1 MNNGRALVDMRGVS
15 ISFGPVQVLNGV
27 NFDIRAGEVHAL
39 MGENG
44 AGKSTLMK
52 ILTGIYRADNG
63 ILEIDGRPAEV
74 KSPTDAQK
82 LGIAIIHQELNLLP
96 EMTVAE
102 NFFLGREW
110 VKGGVLQKNAM
121 QDAANKHLQALQA
134 NFTANDYIKDLSV
147 GQQQLVEIARALS
160 ADAKVIIMD
169 EPTCALTEP
178 EYPR

>member
-1 MNNGRALVDMRGVS
+1 MNNGRALVDMRDVS

-44 AGKSTLMK
+44 ACKSNLMK

-82 LGIAIIHQELNLLP
+82 LGSAIIHQ
-96 EMTVAE
+96 
-102 NFFLGREW
+102 
-110 VKGGVLQKNAM
+110 
-121 QDAANKHLQALQA
+121 
-134 NFTANDYIKDLSV
+134 
-147 GQQQLVEIARALS
+147 
-160 ADAKVIIMD
+160 
-169 EPTCALTEP
+169 
-178 EYPR
+178 

>member
-63 ILEIDGRPAEV
+63 IVEIDGRPAEV

-110 VKGGVLQKNAM
+110 VKGGVLQKKCHARCR
-121 QDAANKHLQALQA
+121 QQA
-134 NFTANDYIKDLSV
+134 FTGLAGEFYSN
-147 GQQQLVEIARALS
+147 
-160 ADAKVIIMD
+160 
-169 EPTCALTEP
+169 
-178 EYPR
+178 

>member
-63 ILEIDGRPAEV
+63 I
-74 KSPTDAQK
+74 
-82 LGIAIIHQELNLLP
+82 
-96 EMTVAE
+96 
-102 NFFLGREW
+102 
-110 VKGGVLQKNAM
+110 
-121 QDAANKHLQALQA
+121 
-134 NFTANDYIKDLSV
+134 
-147 GQQQLVEIARALS
+147 VEIALTTKRKS
-160 ADAKVIIMD
+160 AG
-169 EPTCALTEP
+169 TCSA
-178 EYPR
+178 

>member
-1 MNNGRALVDMRGVS
+1 MNNGRALVDMRDVS

-102 NFFLGREW
+102 NLYLGHLPARLGIVRRKE
-110 VKGGVLQKNAM
+110 LLAQ
-121 QDAANKHLQALQA
+121 AAKQLALVGA
-134 NFTANDYIKDLSV
+134 HFSV
-147 GQQQLVEIARALS
+147 S
-160 ADAKVIIMD
+160 
-169 EPTCALTEP
+169 
-178 EYPR
+178 